1 MKLFFS
7 ARQKDIKMAVANDH
21 PVGTKGGV
29 NVYYVHVTVCKL
41 YVTYLRGVTGPGP
54 GHPQRPKRL
63 EKRNIG

>member
-1 MKLFFS
+1 MN
-7 ARQKDIKMAVANDH
+7 I
-21 PVGTKGGV
+21 VGTKGGV